1 MYLTYEEY
9 TEYGGTL
16 DETTFQD
23 LEYDAEST
31 INWYTF
37 NRLKKPEWKDL
48 LEVKEDEDNPIK
60 RCMYQLIRLKQ
71 IELELLS
78 ASTGGVGAGVGWT
91 KEAGITQESN
101 DGVSVSYNTLSSGEL
116 MLYANGTKSKGELVQ
131 RYLSGVIND
140 LGRNI
145 LYRGIYPGE

>member
-9 TEYGGTL
+9 QNMGGAL
-16 DETTFQD
+16 DETAFTD

-37 NRLKKPEWKDL
+37 NRLKKTEWASVL
-48 LEVKEDEDNPIK
+48 TSDELK

-71 IELELLS
+71 LEDELVAASSGS
-78 ASTGGVGAGVGWT
+78 ASVSGGWT

-101 DGVSVSYNTLSSGEL
+101 DGVSTSYNTLSSGDLLEYL
-116 MLYANGTKSKGELVQ
+116 NGTKTKQDLVD
-131 RYLSGVIND
+131 RYLNGIVND
-140 LGRNI
+140 LGQEI
-145 LYRGIYPGE
+145 LYRGLYRGE